1 MTTIVLVSFLLLFN
15 FGSNQDKTNEFES
28 DIIKVAI
35 VANDLKA
42 TIDFYTNVIGMTK
55 VREFDIDT
63 ETSTRFGLSGGIP
76 FHVTALKLNN
86 TAQATELKITSFENK
101 TKQKKSKYIQDA
113 IGVQY
118 LTIYVKSIKP
128 FVERIKA
135 NNVEFLGQTPTSAG
149 DDYQFILVQD
159 PNGVFIELIG
169 KE

>member
-1 MTTIVLVSFLLLFN
+1 MTSIVLLSFLIFFN
-15 FGSNQDKTNEFES
+15 FGFQQDKTNEFES

-35 VANDLKA
+35 VAKDLKA
-42 TIDFYTNVIGMTK
+42 TLDFYINVIGMTQ
-55 VREFDIDT
+55 VREFDIDN

-86 TAQATELKITSFENK
+86 TTQATELKITSFEK
-101 TKQKKSKYIQDA
+101 RPEQKKSKYIQDA

-135 NNVEFLGQTPTSAG
+135 NNVKFLGQTPTSA
-149 DDYQFILVQD
+149 DDVYQFILIQD